1 MIFVFKKEYY
11 KIQSKLNGGVMKR
24 FVVVSILFAFTL
36 LYAAIP
42 QNGVELVKVNKE
54 KNYIET
60 RFVLPDFNLKKVKT
74 KGGEFIK
81 IEAGDLGYEV
91 KYGQA
96 QLPTA
101 SFSIMIGDKLPEIE
115 VVSYKKEVIKLD
127 CPVFPVQKPWPK
139 IRKIEDRPFTIDNT
153 YYQKEKTE
161 FNLVTKSEVFVI
173 HGKKGITVTLHP
185 FRYLPASN
193 TLIVY
198 REVVLKIKNVSAR
211 HDNVSP
217 VFKRFYS
224 KVFLN
229 YFKLNAKV
237 QKGKSASMGRI
248 LIITPSSYVD
258 SLSDF
263 VNHKQNL
270 GYIVDVFTLDDT
282 GTTKE
287 EIQDFIKQRYAQI
300 TTRPDFLILVG
311 DVDVIPAFR
320 CSTADNPYTDLY
332 YTTVDGD
339 DYFPDIACG
348 RFSVSSV
355 AQLTNIIN
363 KTIFTEENVGGLED
377 NALFMTADDNYQITE
392 GTHNYVIE
400 KYFEPNGYTCEKIYD
415 HTTGASTNQI
425 ADSIN
430 EGKIFVVYSGHGSPS
445 SWFFDYS
452 VSFTSY
458 NVKTL
463 LENTIY
469 PFVYSFACQTGE
481 YEYSECFA
489 ETWIRVSHGATT
501 FWGSSVYSYWDED
514 DILERK
520 VFKAMFEDNIYQVGP
535 MFNTGK
541 IYLYNYYNGGGST
554 KRYFQQYNLFGDPS
568 VYVKAYKPVS
578 KGQLF
583 IDSEMVSCQGSINV
597 EVWDS
602 DLTSDTINLN
612 IVNLSDDSVQT
623 VVLNKIEDGKYSA
636 VISLADLFGAE
647 SGIFSIE
654 YIDENYGD
662 LGERIIKKTA
672 YMDCQSPFPV
682 YFSANYKDS
691 QSGTVKIK
699 FNEQCATVN
708 LKIYKYPDTLVKDL
722 NFTNCSEIDEIVD
735 GLEADTE
742 YIGEISATDSVG
754 NTFSQN
760 GIKLFKTITQTTV
773 NSDSCDNDND
783 NFSHGYIDG
792 SDVWSIVNSQYAISN
807 GTCWF
812 GQEQDSLTSSYLIY
826 GPIDLPENGDFVLS
840 FYHTY
845 YFENGYDGGIVELS
859 IDGGNTYFDAGAYM
873 VSNGYNESLVGGLY
887 EGRMAFT
894 GGGFGDMVKT
904 TINLSPFKGK
914 QVYVKFLCTSDTSV
928 AVNNGGWYIDDI
940 SLDEVSLPPVKSY
953 VVGAT
958 PQSLISILSPD
969 NVSVTIDLYNSE
981 GILTATKNLELNENQ
996 ALHLPLNQLFEG
1008 VELQDG
1014 LYTVVFLSTKKI
1026 AVFQMDD
1033 LTDSRGDMRDWTE
1046 ACYKSNSLTAP
1057 VPHIAPEINYWDT
1070 FIQVA
1075 NIGEEGCNYQM
1086 TYSPIDSFMSFDGS
1100 TYNPFASKEFDVIN
1114 SIFGNSWPDYNV
1126 NMANVFGRNESGFVP
1141 IAATEVFRVKEKDNS
1156 CKLTLEQSLS
1166 NKLYVAHVDNSDY
1179 WWTGIAIIN
1188 PDMVNTAIVDFI
1200 PYDKDGNMLSN
1211 YVKRYLL
1218 DPGEKYAF
1226 VTKDEFPENVAW
1238 FEINSNISIMGYELF
1253 GTTNRKLLTGIDLIS
1268 DCGAEIILPVVD
1280 SVNDWIGI
1288 TMVNPFG
1295 LDNNVTVSGYYEGN
1309 KVFETEISLASHAKW
1324 VGLLSDLY
1332 QGNVDMIKLNSQVGI
1347 ASFCLEG
1354 NGHDD
1359 STMTK
1364 VGGVKGFKVY

>member
-1 MIFVFKKEYY
+1 
-11 KIQSKLNGGVMKR
+11 MKR
-24 FVVVSILFAFTL
+24 FTIILSLFAFTL

-42 QNGVELVKVNKE
+42 QNGVELVRVSKE

-60 RFVLPDFNLKKVKT
+60 RFVLPDFNLKKVET

-127 CPVFPVQKPWPK
+127 SPVFPVQKPWPK
-139 IRKIEDRPFTIDNT
+139 IRKIEDRPFTIDRT

-161 FNLVTKSEVFVI
+161 FNLITKSKVFVI

-185 FRYLPASN
+185 FRYLPAQN
-193 TLIVY
+193 TVIVY
-198 REVVLKIKNVSAR
+198 KDIVLKIKNVTAR
-211 HDNVSP
+211 YDFASP
-217 VFKRFYS
+217 VFKRVYT

-229 YFKLNAKV
+229 YFKTKEEDLKA
-237 QKGKSASMGRI
+237 KSASMGRI
-248 LIITPSSYVD
+248 LIITPSNYVD
-258 SLSDF
+258 ALSDF
-263 VNHKQNL
+263 ITHKQGM
-270 GYIVDVFTLDDT
+270 GYEVDVFTLEDT

-300 TTRPDFLILVG
+300 ATRPDFLILVG
-311 DVDVIPAFR
+311 DVDAIPAFR
-320 CSTADNPYTDLY
+320 CSTTDNPYTDLY

-355 AQLTNIIN
+355 EELTNIIN
-363 KTIFTEENVGGLED
+363 KTIFTEENIGSFEN
-377 NALFMTADDNYQITE
+377 NALFITADDNYQITE
-392 GTHNYVIE
+392 GTHNYVIGE
-400 KYFEPNGYTCEKIYD
+400 YFEPAGYKCEKIYD

-425 ADSIN
+425 ANSIN
-430 EGKIFVVYSGHGSPS
+430 EGKIFVIYSGHGSPS
-445 SWFFDYS
+445 EWYLDYG
-452 VSFTSY
+452 VTFTITD
-458 NVKTL
+458 VKTL
-463 LENTIY
+463 LNNTVY

-481 YEYSECFA
+481 YENSECFA
-489 ETWIRVSHGATT
+489 EAWTRVSHGATT
-501 FWGSSVYSYWDED
+501 FWGSSVFSYWDED

-520 VFKAMFEDNIYQVGP
+520 VFKAMFEDNVYQVGP

-554 KRYFQQYNLFGDPS
+554 MRYFQQYNLFGDPS
-568 VYVKAYKPVS
+568 VYVIAYKPVS

-583 IDSEMVSCQGSINV
+583 LDSEVVSCGGSLEI

-602 DLTSDTINLN
+602 DLTSDTISVK
-612 IVNLSDDSVQT
+612 ITDLSDNSVQT
-623 VVLNKIEDGKYSA
+623 VVLNKTGEGKYSA
-636 VISLADLFGAE
+636 AVTLANLFGVDRGVFE
-647 SGIFSIE
+647 IE
-654 YIDENYGD
+654 YIDENYGGF
-662 LGERIIKKTA
+662 GEMAIKRTV
-672 YMDCQSPFPV
+672 YLDCEAPFPV
-682 YFSANYKDS
+682 YFDANYKDA

-708 LKIYKYPDTLVKDL
+708 LKIYKYPDTLIKDL
-722 NFTNCSEIDEIVD
+722 NFSNCSEIDEVVD
-735 GLEADTE
+735 GLEANTE

-754 NTFSQN
+754 NTYSQR
-760 GIKLFKTITQTTV
+760 GIKLFKTITQTTI
-773 NSDSCDNDND
+773 NSDSCDSED
-783 NFSHGYIDG
+783 NFTHGYDEG
-792 SDVWSIVNSQYAISN
+792 SDVWSIVNSQYAVSN
-807 GTCWF
+807 GACWF
-812 GQEQDSLTSSYLIY
+812 GEEQDSTTSSYLIY
-826 GPIDLPENGDFVLS
+826 GPIDLPADGDFVLS

-845 YFENGYDGGIVELS
+845 YFEEGYDGGIVELS

-873 VSNGYNESLVGGLY
+873 VSNGYNGSLEGGLY

-904 TINLSPFKGK
+904 TINLSPFKGN
-914 QVYVKFLCTSDTSV
+914 QVYVKFLCTSDYSV
-928 AVNNGGWYIDDI
+928 KVDNGGWYIDNI
-940 SLDEVSLPPVKSY
+940 SIDEASLPLSKSY
-953 VVGAT
+953 LVGVS
-958 PQSLISILSPD
+958 PQSIISILAPESTSIT
-969 NVSVTIDLYNSE
+969 VDLYNSE
-981 GILTATKNLELNENQ
+981 GMLIATKNLELNKDQ
-996 ALHLPLNQLFEG
+996 ALHLALNQLFEG
-1008 VELQDG
+1008 AEFQDDK
-1014 LYTVVFLSTKKI
+1014 YTLVFVSTKKI

-1057 VPHIAPEINYWDT
+1057 VPHIAPEIWYWDT

-1075 NIGEEGCNYQM
+1075 NIGDEGCNFQLA
-1086 TYSPIDSFMSFDGS
+1086 YSPVDSLIPFDQNI
-1100 TYNPFASKEFDVIN
+1100 YDPFSSREYDVID
-1114 SIFGNSWPDYNV
+1114 SIFGNSWPDFTV
-1126 NMANVFGRNESGFVP
+1126 NMANVFGKSENGFMPV
-1141 IAATEVFRVKEKDNS
+1141 AATEVFRVKEKDNS
-1156 CKLTLEQSLS
+1156 CKLTLEQNLS
-1166 NKLYVAHVDNSDY
+1166 KKLYVAHVDNSDY
-1179 WWTGIAIIN
+1179 WWTGIAVIN
-1188 PDMVNTAIVDFI
+1188 PDMVNTAVVNFI
-1200 PYDKDGNMLSN
+1200 PYDKDGNMLTNS
-1211 YVKRYLL
+1211 VKRYFL

-1226 VTKDEFPENVAW
+1226 VTKDEFPKEAAW
-1238 FEINSNISIMGYELF
+1238 FEINSDIPIMGYELF

-1268 DCGAEIILPVVD
+1268 DYGAEIILPVID

-1288 TMVNPFG
+1288 TIVNPFG
-1295 LDNNVTVSGYYEGN
+1295 LDNNVTVSCYYEGN

-1332 QGNVDMIKLNSQVGI
+1332 QGNVDMLKINSQVGVV
-1347 ASFCLEG
+1347 SFCLEG